1 MRNCRRIALL
11 LALAV
16 PVALPAMSVPAQQ
29 TSSTGGTSIQLP
41 ESLRIFEVTPDI
53 RIFLSEENAL
63 FLEVAR
69 SDSDTDEKVAQR
81 VLRDPARW
89 EAVKAFNPEKPGA
102 AGPRYVMVPYE
113 DLQDTYQ
120 YLTMARLFPEDRL
133 QGEFWLHPVGR
144 GKIPTAAESL
154 WHLALWFTGD
164 GRNFQAIAEMNGL
177 RNLSPTAGQILKIHR
192 SLLLPVFST
201 ARPIEAGDLIF
212 SRDEQGEY
220 GAYRLKKGEA
230 IYSAVVVRFTGLL
243 DPDDVN
249 QMAKLVARRSGIAD
263 VSSLAVGTLVKI
275 PRESIL
281 PEYLPSGDLRRIEY
295 ELSRR
300 EVERFKNQAV
310 SRDLEGVTVILDSG
324 HGGRDIGA
332 SHNGVWESDYV
343 YDVLCRIKERLEKG
357 TAAQVL
363 TTIRD
368 TQFGFRVFETRG
380 IPLNQAE
387 EILTTPPLRLSSSA
401 PNEVGVNL
409 RWYLSNSYLKSLES
423 KGVDPEKVVFASVH
437 ADSLHPSLRGSMIY
451 VPGEKYRTR
460 TYGFKGAAYLARK
473 EVREQNYVSFT
484 LDERQK
490 SEGLSRQFAAQLLKA
505 LKQRGA
511 LIHPY
516 QPVRDRIIRRTR
528 PWVPAVLRCNEVS
541 VQILLEVC
549 NINNPVDAKLLTD
562 PAFRQKIAD
571 AFVDALLAYYA

>member
-1 MRNCRRIALL
+1 M
-11 LALAV
+11 LAAF
-16 PVALPAMSVPAQQ
+16 PETPLPAPEPSSPAA
-29 TSSTGGTSIQLP
+29 SSFQLP
-41 ESLRIFEVTPDI
+41 ESLRTFEVTPDI

-69 SDSDTDEKVAQR
+69 DESDTDEKVARR

-89 EAVKAFNPEKPGA
+89 EAVKAFNPEKPKA
-102 AGPRYVMVPYE
+102 AGRRYVMVPYE
-113 DLQDTYQ
+113 ELQDTYQ

-133 QGEFWLHPVGR
+133 DGEYWLHPVGR
-144 GKIPTAAESL
+144 GKIPMAAESL

-164 GRNFQAIAEMNGL
+164 GKNFQAIAEMNGL
-177 RNLSPTAGQILKIHR
+177 RNLSPTAGQVLRIHR
-192 SLLLPVFST
+192 SLLLPVFS
-201 ARPIEAGDLIF
+201 APRPREAGDLTF
-212 SRDEQGEY
+212 ARDTQGEY

-230 IYSAVVVRFTGLL
+230 IYSAVVIRFTGLL
-243 DPDDVN
+243 DPDEVN
-249 QMAKLVARRSGIAD
+249 QMAKLVARRSGIED

-281 PEYLPSGDLRRIEY
+281 PEYLPSGDLRRIES

-300 EVERFKNQAV
+300 EVERFKNQAI
-310 SRDLEGVTVILDSG
+310 SRDLEGVTVILDAG

-343 YDVLCRIKERLEKG
+343 YDVLCRIKERLEKT

-368 TQFGFRVFETRG
+368 TQFGFRIFETQG

-387 EILTTPPLRLSSSA
+387 VILTNPPLRLSSSA

-409 RWYLSNSYLKSLES
+409 RWYLSNSYLRSLAG
-423 KGVDPEKVVFASVH
+423 KGVDSEKVVFASLH

-460 TYGFKGAAYLARK
+460 TYGFKGAAYQARK
-473 EVREQNYVSFT
+473 EVREKSYVSFT
-484 LDERQK
+484 REARQK

-511 LIHPY
+511 MIHPY

-549 NINNPVDAKLLTD
+549 NINNPVDAKMLTD

-571 AFVDALLAYYA
+571 AFVDALRGYYA